1 MKRWDLVVVGSGVGG
16 LVAALTALTRG
27 RSVVVLEAAKQLGGY
42 LNPFKRGA
50 YRFDPGVH
58 YLGECGEGQTLR
70 ALFDTLSVE
79 VSFRELS
86 PDGFDRLVF
95 PGYEV
100 SVPRGAARYEARL
113 RADFPKEEQGLR
125 SFFVAVEEFHD
136 AAMAWQKLAGG
147 GPPPDFF
154 VRHAKTTYGELLA
167 HHFQDPMLRAVL
179 AAQAGNY
186 ALPPARA
193 SALVGLGVLDHYLGG
208 AYFPVGGGGAIRD
221 ALVQR
226 IRALGGE
233 LHTNHA
239 VTRIEVKAG
248 RVQGVQCDN
257 GSFFDSRAVVS
268 NVDASTTFL
277 ELMARD
283 ATPPRLRARAA
294 GIRPSLGS
302 LNLFIGTSLDLST
315 AMTDANIWHYD
326 LTDVDAVYEPALRGE
341 IGMGAFFVAAPGL
354 KEGAASPSTLIV
366 VAIAPYAPF
375 ETWESEKS
383 MRRGVAY
390 MAFKDQLASGYMER
404 LERYVPGINRNVDV
418 LELAT
423 PVTNAFY
430 TGARAGGMYGPEQTP
445 EQSGPFRQRIDSGI
459 PGLYLCGASTLGAG
473 VVPCAMSGWLAG
485 QRV

>member
-1 MKRWDLVVVGSGVGG
+1 MSRWDVLVVGSGVGG
-16 LVAALTALTRG
+16 LTAALTAAMRG
-27 RSVVVLEAAKQLGGY
+27 RSVLVLEGAKQLGGL

-70 ALFDTLSVE
+70 TLFEALGVE
-79 VSFRELS
+79 VCFRELS
-86 PDGFDRLVF
+86 PEGFDRLVF

-100 SVPRGAARYEARL
+100 SMPRGLGAYEARL
-113 RADFPKEEQGLR
+113 RADFPKQERGLR
-125 SFFVAVEEFHD
+125 DFFNTVREFHD
-136 AAMAWQKLAGG
+136 AAAAWQTLGDPG
-147 GPPPDFF
+147 SPPAFF
-154 VRHAKTTYGELLA
+154 ARHAGTTYGQLLA
-167 HHFQDPMLRAVL
+167 SHFEDPMLRAVL

-208 AYFPVGGGGAIRD
+208 AYFPVGGAGAMRD

-233 LHTNHA
+233 LLENHV
-239 VTRIEVKAG
+239 VTRIELKAG
-248 RVQGVQCDN
+248 RVQGVTCAN
-257 GSFFDSRAVVS
+257 GARFEARVVVS

-277 ELMARD
+277 DLLPRD
-283 ATPPRLRARAA
+283 AVPQRLRAKAA
-294 GIRPSLGS
+294 SLTPSLGS
-302 LNLFIGTSLDLST
+302 LNLFVGTRLDLSK

-326 LTDVDAVYEPALRGE
+326 TLDINAVYAPALRGE
-341 IGMGAFFVAAPGL
+341 IGTGAFFVAAPGL
-354 KEGAASPSTLIV
+354 KEGAPSPATLIV
-366 VAIAPYAPF
+366 VAIAPYSPF
-375 ETWESEKS
+375 EAWKGERA
-383 MRRGVAY
+383 MRRGEDY
-390 MAFKDQLASGYMER
+390 DAFKDRLAETYLTR
-404 LERYVPGINRNVDV
+404 LERYVPGIRGNVDV

-445 EQSGPFRQRIDSGI
+445 AQSGPFRQRIDSKI
-459 PGLYLCGASTLGAG
+459 PGLYFCGASTLGAG
-473 VVPCAMSGWLAG
+473 VVPCAMSGWIAG